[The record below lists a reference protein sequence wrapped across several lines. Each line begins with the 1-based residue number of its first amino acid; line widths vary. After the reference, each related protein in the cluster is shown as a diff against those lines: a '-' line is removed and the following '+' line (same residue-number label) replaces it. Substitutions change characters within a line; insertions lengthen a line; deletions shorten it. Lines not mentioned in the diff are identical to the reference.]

1 MNNTFLWFGVLIFV
15 AMFLL
20 AQGLVLPAFGESAR
34 TRRRLR
40 KRLAEIESQASVT
53 GLSLLRQK
61 YLEDL
66 TPFARRIEQWPLMQ
80 VLRRFVEQA
89 GLDRPA
95 HRIVLESALFGVVAL
110 IVTGMLD
117 LDLRLVAA
125 ATVAAIGAPYLRL
138 WWQRSR
144 RIEAIEEQLPD
155 AIDVIK
161 RALRAGH
168 PFVAAVKLVGE
179 DMEGAVANEFA
190 ITAADLSF
198 GNDPRGAL
206 LGLLSRVPSVPLMGF
221 VTAVLIQRETG
232 GNLAEVLEHI
242 SQVIR
247 GRYRFQRKVRTLSA
261 EGRMS
266 AWVLTLVPFALA
278 GILQLTSPKY
288 MTVLF
293 EDPRGIRVLVV
304 CGSLMIVGVLWMRRI
319 IRVDV

>member
-1 MNNTFLWFGVLIFV
+1 MSNIFLWFGVLVFV

-20 AQGLVLPAFGESAR
+20 AQGLVVPAFGEGAR
-34 TRRRLR
+34 VRRRLN
-40 KRLAEIESQASVT
+40 KRLQEIESQAGVT
-53 GLSLLRQK
+53 GLSLLRQR

-66 TPFARRIEQWPLMQ
+66 APWEQKLERLPAMQTLRRI
-80 VLRRFVEQA
+80 VEQA

-95 HRIVLESALFGVVAL
+95 HRVVFDAL
-110 IVTGMLD
+110 IYGSLTIAVSAIAAENFWYTLA
-117 LDLRLVAA
+117 AA
-125 ATVAAIGAPYLRL
+125 ATGFAWPFLRL
-138 WWQRSR
+138 WWLRMR
-144 RIEAIEEQLPD
+144 RVHAIEEQLPD

-168 PFVAAVKLVGE
+168 PFVAAVKLAGE
-179 DMEGAVANEFA
+179 DMEGALADEFS
-190 ITAADLSF
+190 ITAADLSY

-206 LGLLSRVPSVPLMGF
+206 LGLLSRVPSVALMGF

-247 GRYRFQRKVRTLSA
+247 GRHRFQRKVRTLSA

-278 GILQLTSPKY
+278 GILHLTSPKY
-288 MTVLF
+288 LPVLF
-293 EDPRGIRVLVV
+293 TDPRGQQVLLG
-304 CGSLMIVGVLWMRRI
+304 CGVMMIAGILWMRRI
-319 IRVDV
+319 IRVDA

>member
-1 MNNTFLWFGVLIFV
+1 MSNVFLWFGALVFI

-20 AQGLVLPAFGESAR
+20 AQGLVVPAFGENAR
-34 TRRRLR
+34 VRRRMR
-40 KRLAEIESQASVT
+40 KRLAEIESQAGAT
-53 GLSLLRQK
+53 GLSLLRQR

-66 TPFARRIEQWPLMQ
+66 APWEQRLERLPAMQTLRRI
-80 VLRRFVEQA
+80 VEQA

-95 HRIVLESALFGVVAL
+95 HRLVFDGLTIAALDAVTVLLLHPDVWYVLGAAVA
-110 IVTGMLD
+110 GF
-117 LDLRLVAA
+117 LVPF
-125 ATVAAIGAPYLRL
+125 VRL
-138 WWQRSR
+138 WWLRSR
-144 RIEAIEEQLPD
+144 RVQAIEEQLPD
-155 AIDVIK
+155 AIDVVK

-179 DMEGAVANEFA
+179 DMEGALAEEFS
-190 ITAADLSF
+190 ITAADLSY

-206 LGLLSRVPSVPLMGF
+206 LGLLSRVPSVALMGF

-247 GRYRFQRKVRTLSA
+247 GRHRFQRKVRTLSA

-278 GILQLTSPKY
+278 LILHLTSPKY
-288 MTVLF
+288 LPVF
-293 EDPRGIRVLVV
+293 FQDPRGQQVLLV
-304 CGSLMIVGVLWMRRI
+304 CGLLMLTGILWMRRI